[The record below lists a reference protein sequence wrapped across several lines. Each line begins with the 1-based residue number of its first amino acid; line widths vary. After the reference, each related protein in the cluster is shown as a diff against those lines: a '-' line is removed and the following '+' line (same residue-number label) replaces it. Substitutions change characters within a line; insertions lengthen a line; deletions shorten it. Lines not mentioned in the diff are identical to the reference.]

1 MAVPKRKTS
10 KARVRSRKASHRTSP
25 LKVRTDKKTGNKHRS
40 HCIDPK
46 TGMYRGKQVV
56 SVTAED

>member
-10 KARVRSRKASHRTSP
+10 KARSRSRKASHRTSP
-25 LKVRTDKKTGNKHRS
+25 LKLRVDEKTGNKHRG

-56 SVTAED
+56 SVTAEQ